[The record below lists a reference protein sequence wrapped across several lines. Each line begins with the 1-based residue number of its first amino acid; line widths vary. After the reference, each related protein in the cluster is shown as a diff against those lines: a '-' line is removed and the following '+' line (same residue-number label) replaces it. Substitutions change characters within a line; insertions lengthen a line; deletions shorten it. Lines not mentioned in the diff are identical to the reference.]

1 MTSSKIIKSIQQSTL
16 NWYQSQKR
24 DLPWRRTQ
32 NPYFIWVSEIML
44 QQTQVIKVIPYYE
57 RWISNFPT
65 VEKLAKSS
73 ESKVLKLWEGL
84 GYYSRARNLHKA
96 AKIVTLEH
104 GGKLPDS
111 YDEILKLPGI
121 GHYSAGAILSIAYSK
136 NEIVLDG
143 NVIRVLARL
152 FKLDENGSNKKSLF
166 NLRQYA
172 ERLLPENSPGDF
184 NQAMMELGS
193 EICSPRKPSCS
204 ICPPQR
210 WCMSFPS
217 GEQENYPPPKTR
229 QPSKK
234 IEVSAAVIL
243 KKGKVYI
250 QQRPIKGLMGGLWEF
265 PGGKKEKNE
274 SQENCL
280 LREIKEELGVDV
292 EIQEKLMTI
301 KHSYT
306 KFRVTLHVFNCRLP
320 SGKIKATCCEKW
332 KWVKV
337 NDLTNHAFP
346 AANVKIVD
354 HLMNNTI

>member
-1 MTSSKIIKSIQQSTL
+1 MTSSKTFKSIQQSIL
-16 NWYQSQKR
+16 NWYQGQKR
-24 DLPWRRTQ
+24 DLPWRKTR

-57 RWISNFPT
+57 RWISRFPT

-73 ESKVLKLWEGL
+73 EGKVLKLWEGL

-96 AKIVTLEH
+96 AKIVALEH
-104 GGKLPDS
+104 GGKVPDS
-111 YDEILKLPGI
+111 YDEILHLPGI

-136 NEIVLDG
+136 NETVLDG

-152 FKLDENGSNKKSLF
+152 FELNENGSNKKSLF
-166 NLRQYA
+166 NLRHFA
-172 ERLLPENSPGDF
+172 ARLLSEDSPGDF

-204 ICPPQR
+204 ICPAQR
-210 WCMSFPS
+210 WCMSYKS
-217 GEQENYPPPKTR
+217 GDQESYPPPKVR
-229 QPSKK
+229 QSTKK

-243 KKGKVYI
+243 KSGKVYI

-265 PGGKKEKNE
+265 PGGKLEKNE

-280 LREIKEELGVDV
+280 SREIKEELGVDV

-320 SGKIKATCCEKW
+320 SGSIKATCCEQW
-332 KWVKV
+332 KWVKLE
-337 NDLTNHAFP
+337 DLANYPFP

-354 HLMNNTI
+354 YLVNKKI